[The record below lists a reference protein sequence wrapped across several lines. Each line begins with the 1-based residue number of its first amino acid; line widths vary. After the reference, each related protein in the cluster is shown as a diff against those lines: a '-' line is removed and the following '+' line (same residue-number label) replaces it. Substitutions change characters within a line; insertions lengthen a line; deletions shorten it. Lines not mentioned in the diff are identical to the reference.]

1 MKKLLMTIG
10 IAALFGLFFSSCQQ
24 SKNSPEYVADKFHTH
39 IAKGEFEKA
48 SEYATRETGQMLAMA
63 AAFAGELINEQE
75 KHKNL
80 TCQIEGDKAKCT
92 YTVGDEIDTIDL
104 VKEDGAW
111 LVHQE
116 K

>member
-1 MKKLLMTIG
+1 MKKFLIFFG
-10 IAALFGLFFSSCQQ
+10 VAAFFGLLLSSCQQ
-24 SKNSPEYVADKFHTH
+24 SKNTPEYVADKFLTH

-48 SEYATRETGQMLAMA
+48 SEYSTRETGQMLAMA
-63 AAFAGELINEQE
+63 AAFAGELIEEQE
-75 KHKNL
+75 KHKDL
-80 TCQIEGDKAKCT
+80 TCQVEGDKAKCT

-111 LVHQE
+111 LVHQD